1 MEKHPTL
8 VTERLNT
15 IKTPTLSKAFTTDST
30 QSPSKFQ
37 WLFFFPCRNKKQYPK
52 IHTESQRSMIV
63 QTILRKTKVEA
74 LYFLISKPTT
84 KIQ

>member
-15 IKTPTLSKAFTTDST
+15 IKMPTLSKAFTTDST

-37 WLFFFPCRNKKQYPK
+37 WLFFFPA
-52 IHTESQRSMIV
+52 E
-63 QTILRKTKVEA
+63 TKNST
-74 LYFLISKPTT
+74 LKFTQNLKGP
-84 KIQ
+84 